1 MAIFDQGITGQIIWF
16 FLFMIFIS
24 LYPKYM
30 LYKMIS
36 EMEEVVR
43 TLDGY
48 TKDAVKL
55 IIKTSKEKAGTA
67 VEPAKEKEIE
77 SMLDFFVIPPVELD
91 PYGILKKLEYLMD
104 RSEEKFEFFAKSI
117 AQNAPREWEDNI
129 IALLKGAIGLN
140 MVTKILRHYV
150 EFAKKTGNIQITM
163 LIHMNLAMIKKIGS
177 AYMEGVKG
185 IAEAKPIGD
194 GIGPLIAAHLI
205 KGEKAYEEVEKD
217 VACYE
222 TEIEGKKAYIL
233 KALGPGATLGKI
245 GEAVK
250 KVAANKG
257 KIAKIITIDA
267 GLKLEGEE
275 SGKITYGIGAAIG
288 DPGPEKAKIE
298 EAAMSL
304 NIPLEAIVIRMSVE
318 EAISPMNK
326 KIASSVNSA
335 VSLIKN
341 SLLSVEAGK
350 AAIVVGVG
358 NTCGIGN
365 SEKEVEKL
373 EFPEEKKEKLSFS
386 EKLMKKVLTPPMPSA
401 PPKEEKEEGK

>member
-1 MAIFDQGITGQIIWF
+1 MVLEQGFSGQILWF
-16 FLFMIFIS
+16 LLFMVFIS

-48 TKDAVKL
+48 TKEAVKL
-55 IIKTSKEKAGTA
+55 IIKTSTEKGKTK
-67 VEPAKEKEIE
+67 VDSAKEKEIE

-91 PYGILKKLEYLMD
+91 PYGILKKVEYLMD

-117 AQNAPREWEDNI
+117 AQNAPREWEDNV

-150 EFAKKTGNIQITM
+150 EFAKKTGNIQVTM

-217 VACYE
+217 VASYE
-222 TEIEGKKAYIL
+222 TEIEGKKVYIL

-250 KVAANKG
+250 KVAAKNKD
-257 KIAKIITIDA
+257 KIAEIITIDA

-304 NIPLEAIVIRMSVE
+304 NIPLEAVVIRMSVE

-341 SLLSVEAGK
+341 SLLTVEAGK
-350 AAIVVGVG
+350 AAIIVGVG

-386 EKLMKKVLTPPMPSA
+386 EKLMKKVLTPPMPPA
-401 PPKEEKEEGK
+401 PPKEEKEEEK

>member
-1 MAIFDQGITGQIIWF
+1 MVFEQGVTGQIVWF
-16 FLFMIFIS
+16 FLFIIFIS

-30 LYKMIS
+30 LYKMVS

-43 TLDGY
+43 MLESY
-48 TKDAVKL
+48 TKEAVKI
-55 IIKTSKEKAGTA
+55 IIKTSKEKAGTKIDS
-67 VEPAKEKEIE
+67 AKEKEIGG
-77 SMLDFFVIPPVELD
+77 MLDFFVIPPVELD
-91 PYGILKKLEYLMD
+91 PYGILKKVEYLMD
-104 RSEEKFEFFAKSI
+104 RSEEKFESFAKSI
-117 AQNAPREWEDNI
+117 AQNAPREWEDNL

-205 KGEKAYEEVEKD
+205 KGEKTYELEKD
-217 VACYE
+217 VVLHEA
-222 TEIEGKKAYIL
+222 EIEGKKAYIL

-250 KVAANKG
+250 KVAAESKD

-304 NIPLEAIVIRMSVE
+304 NIPLEAVVVRMSVE

-326 KIASSVNSA
+326 KIASSVSSA
-335 VSLIKN
+335 VSLIKT
-341 SLLSVEAGK
+341 SLPSIESGK

-386 EKLMKKVLTPPMPSA
+386 EKLMKKVLSPPMPPA
-401 PPKEEKEEGK
+401 PPREEKEEEK